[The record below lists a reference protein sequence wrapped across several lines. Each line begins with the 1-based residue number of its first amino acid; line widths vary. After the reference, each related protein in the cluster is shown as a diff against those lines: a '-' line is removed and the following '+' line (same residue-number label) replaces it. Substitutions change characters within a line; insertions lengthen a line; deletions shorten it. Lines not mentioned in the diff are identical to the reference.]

1 MKACTCS
8 ICGKFIRAGL
18 CIAALN
24 GFACQLFADES
35 STISPQRFGDW
46 ERVSDAEL
54 ARLRGG
60 FVLSNGVSVDFSLDR
75 ITSLNGAVVSSSF
88 FQTPGNVSLFQN
100 GALNQASELSRS
112 AGLGSIIQ
120 NNLDNQ
126 SISTINNI
134 NITVSH
140 LKNFNFNNSGMVFN
154 NLMLPNIH

>member
-1 MKACTCS
+1 M
-8 ICGKFIRAGL
+8 
-18 CIAALN
+18 AALS
-24 GFACQLFADES
+24 GFGCQVCADEI
-35 STISPQRFGDW
+35 STISSQQFGGWD
-46 ERVSDAEL
+46 RVSDNEL
-54 ARLRGG
+54 DRLRGG
-60 FVLSNGVSVDFSLDR
+60 FVLSNGVSVDFNLDR

-88 FQTPGNVSLFQN
+88 FQTPGNLSLFQN

-126 SISTINNI
+126 SISTINSI

-140 LKNFNFNNSGMVFN
+140 LNNFDLNNSGMVFN

>member
-1 MKACTCS
+1 MKVCTFS
-8 ICGKFIRAGL
+8 ICGKFIRSGL
-18 CIAALN
+18 CTAILS
-24 GFACQLFADES
+24 GVACQLFAGES
-35 STISPQRFGDW
+35 STVSPQRFSGW
-46 ERVSDAEL
+46 ERVSDSEL
-54 ARLRGG
+54 DRLRGG
-60 FVLSNGVSVDFSLDR
+60 FVLANGVSVDFSLDR

-100 GALNQASELSRS
+100 GELNQASELSRS

-126 SISTINNI
+126 SISTINSI

-140 LKNFNFNNSGMVFN
+140 LKNFDFNNSGMIFN